1 MGKSNARVRNWLV
14 LVAVGLLFAAICFAV
29 FGFTHVVSPV
39 TAIGNVAGFL
49 ITSLVVGF
57 LRCVNE
63 RCAKGRVFA
72 RVG

>member
-1 MGKSNARVRNWLV
+1 MNEQVKGEGHILGKNNGRVRNWLV

-39 TAIGNVAGFL
+39 TAIGNAAGFL

-57 LRCVNE
+57 FALR
-63 RCAKGRVFA
+63 K
-72 RVG
+72 

>member
-57 LRCVNE
+57 SRYVNE
-63 RCAKGRVFA
+63 
-72 RVG
+72 